1 MPFDNNNIPYR
12 NSCKNCEYER
22 YCNLEPAEKMFK
34 RKCYVDYI
42 AEKMKITPQLLLKR
56 CNKFIRKYW
65 IDFLGVK
72 SYDYKYW
79 IKLSG
84 REREEYVSD
93 NLKWWLHKAQK
104 DETEYRKSEGQL
116 YSAMVNTYYGCW
128 LDEDYLHCARC
139 GEVIKNSKQRN
150 RRFCENCIGYQKKYI
165 EDGICIDCGDE
176 FYKST
181 NNQCRCYLCQK
192 KADKAAARE
201 RARRY
206 RERKNHGSD

>member
-22 YCNLEPAEKMFK
+22 YCNLDPRDKMFN

-42 AEKMKITPQLLLKR
+42 AEKMKITPQLLLRR
-56 CNKFIRKYW
+56 CNKFIIKYW
-65 IDFLGVK
+65 NSFVGVRN
-72 SYDYKYW
+72 YDYKYW

-84 REREEYVSD
+84 REREEFVSD
-93 NLKWWLHKAQK
+93 NLKWWLHKAKK

-116 YSAMVNTYYGCW
+116 YAAMLNTYFNCW
-128 LDEDYLHCARC
+128 LDEDYIRCARC
-139 GEVIKNSKQRN
+139 GKVVKNSKQRN
-150 RRFCENCIGYQKKYI
+150 RRFCEDCIGYRKKDIDY
-165 EDGICIDCGDE
+165 GICIDCGEE
-176 FYKST
+176 FYRET

-192 KADKAAARE
+192 EADKAAARE